1 MTDVSAQC
9 GIDQTNRR
17 SYGACFGDY
26 DNDGLLDLFIANYIS
41 GQDPPFNEFYRNLGG
56 GYFEEVTFDF
66 PMGEPLPQNF
76 QGQWVDFNEDGLLD
90 LNLIRDR
97 ICYENKY
104 YKQTEDGDF
113 FNDAHAMELDYSI
126 NAMCRQRRILTG
138 TTTKTCTCPR
148 ECSKATTSF

>member
-1 MTDVSAQC
+1 
-9 GIDQTNRR
+9 
-17 SYGACFGDY
+17 
-26 DNDGLLDLFIANYIS
+26 
-41 GQDPPFNEFYRNLGG
+41 
-56 GYFEEVTFDF
+56 
-66 PMGEPLPQNF
+66 MGEPLPQNF

-126 NAMCRQRRILTG
+126 NAMCTATTDFDRDNDQDLYMSAGMFEGNNFVLNDGTGVFDLHDPEEETASWSTSQAGPVRGLTW
-138 TTTKTCTCPR
+138 TTTVGKTCMCAPDFRLTRRGRQFPDLP
-148 ECSKATTSF
+148 TSR